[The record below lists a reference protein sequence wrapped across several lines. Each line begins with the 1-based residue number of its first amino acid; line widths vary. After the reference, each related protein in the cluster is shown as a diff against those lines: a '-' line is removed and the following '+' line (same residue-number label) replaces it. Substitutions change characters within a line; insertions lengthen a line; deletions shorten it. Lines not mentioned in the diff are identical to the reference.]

1 MNYNIIAIV
10 YIITLILITL
20 KFSDQYSLNAKCQTD
35 ENNTDKDK
43 CIKNLRCTYDA
54 DNTKCKE
61 KLNENAK
68 YLLYIFGLLIFYLVY
83 SKLNLSYLFSDHK
96 FRKMILIIPFF
107 YIFILI
113 IIYIYLDIKDVTGLI
128 FYNVGIMILY
138 YVNICAG
145 GESNKLNNN
154 LLNVIIST
162 LVIIGIL
169 LFLKQ
174 SMLFNI
180 FQLKKDN
187 CTNKLRQI
195 PRLTS
200 PDAITK
206 SIINRKLPDKNI
218 DTCHSL
224 EELQELY
231 NELSSQDEECSF
243 CVDYVDNEFKCQ
255 TNSYCNQN
263 MKKIFDEEC
272 KNSKG
277 DIKALISPYV
287 NESINNPLVVE
298 DDTSIL
304 ECNELNLQLTNL
316 IKVEV
321 PHETKVSG
329 LIGIINEETPNKI
342 RTRDGYNEVFKF
354 ENDELDKDKTLLDL
368 NIKANS
374 TIDLTFVY
382 K

>member
-20 KFSDQYSLNAKCQTD
+20 KFSDKYSLNAKCQTD

-138 YVNICAG
+138 YINICAG
-145 GESNKLNNN
+145 EESNKLNNN

-174 SMLFNI
+174 SMLVNKL
-180 FQLKKDN
+180 QLKKDN

-200 PDAITK
+200 PNEITK

-243 CVDYVDNEFKCQ
+243 CVDYVDNKFKCQ

-263 MKKIFDEEC
+263 MKKIYDEEC

-277 DIKALISPYV
+277 DIKALINPYV
-287 NESINNPLVVE
+287 KEYN
-298 DDTSIL
+298 DDISADKNTDYIL
-304 ECNELNLQLTNL
+304 ECNELNSQIPNL
-316 IKVEV
+316 IEV
-321 PHETKVSG
+321 DVTTESKVSD
-329 LIGIINEETPNKI
+329 LIAEITKKI
-342 RTRDGYNEVFKF
+342 KIRDGYNEVFKF
-354 ENDELDKDKTLLDL
+354 ENDELDKDKTLAQS
-368 NIKANS
+368 NIKNKS
-374 TIDLTFVY
+374 IIDLSFIHT
-382 K
+382 